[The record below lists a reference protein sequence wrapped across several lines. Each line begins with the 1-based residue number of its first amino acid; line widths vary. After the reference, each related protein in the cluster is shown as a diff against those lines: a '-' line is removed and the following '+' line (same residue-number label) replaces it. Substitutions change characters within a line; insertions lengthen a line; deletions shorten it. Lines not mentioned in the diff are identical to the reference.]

1 MAQDNNAAQ
10 QIFDTIVTRDF
21 DPKALNAM
29 GKPTVNAAD
38 ADLISFNFKTENKDY
53 GTVVILID
61 GEDKIEV
68 YYGDSIGRTM
78 ERDDRGDWYDFL
90 AVIRNIAKRNLY
102 TFSLNNMNRLK
113 YSMKSMA
120 QLAEG
125 WNGTNKTSY
134 NKQGPAKLIIKH
146 SRKLGEGEARF
157 RNIESL
163 FVENSQGERFK
174 MPFRSISGGKAMAR
188 HVTEGGNPYDQ
199 IGQHISDT
207 VNEIATLSKFI
218 RATKSKSFG
227 QNVDAVSIAEDAVRH
242 YKDLKRKAKKMIS
255 RKGYKDIFASWD
267 PMEITD
273 LDETIDKVRE
283 VFSTNT
289 LDSRI
294 EEALPIL
301 AKIKETNMKEADVFE
316 QWADSITEGTWALPD
331 TPEQMAELAEL
342 MKEPLHCGP
351 AGEFATEQLYGL
363 IGDDE
368 LFDDIYE
375 MGLDNPDADC
385 RPLVL
390 ARLKEFNI
398 ELGENAP
405 MTSLRPMARPSSMR
419 PQARPL
425 SNLGG
430 TREIAPNGEP
440 TGSTR
445 GFKPLGEAM
454 PYAGNSPQYK
464 GVRIPT
470 DDTVDAKDITKKAT
484 QVDMPGGTID
494 DFDFSGVDGAKLKK
508 VLAAQLDAIDDV
520 KIKKVI
526 QARFGIG
533 PFKKEYTLQQ
543 VASAMGVTPE
553 VIRQRESKGLRMLKH
568 PSRARELRPF
578 MSEAQLTEMAPLVAA
593 AVWVLKFVAA
603 RGAWPVLKWL
613 LKKHAGK
620 IAAGATGAYYMDQ
633 GWDWVKSAIG
643 EEYAQMLIDNK
654 FEIGAAVALV
664 LGAVA
669 LKKLIEKQGEKFISA
684 NESINEDPTQE
695 EPLTKANQQ
704 DLDDED
710 MTEVTDID
718 TGKPALKAERDPMIE
733 SELDRLLTLARG

>member
-10 QIFDTIVTRDF
+10 QIFDTIVTRDL
-21 DPKALNAM
+21 DPKALDAM

-53 GTVVILID
+53 GTVVVLID
-61 GEDKIEV
+61 GEEKIEL

-102 TFSLNNMNRLK
+102 TFGLNNMNRLK

-120 QLAEG
+120 KLAEG

-188 HVTEGGNPYDQ
+188 HVSEGGNPYDT

-207 VNEIATLSKFI
+207 ISEIATLGRFI
-218 RATKSKSFG
+218 RASKSKSFG
-227 QNVDAVSIAEDAVRH
+227 QNADALNIAEDAVRH

-255 RKGYKDIFASWD
+255 RRGYKDIFASWD
-267 PMEITD
+267 PMEITE
-273 LDETIDKVRE
+273 LDETIEQVRE
-283 VFSTNT
+283 VFSKNT
-289 LDSRI
+289 IDSRI

-301 AKIKETNMKEADVFE
+301 AKIKETSMKEADVFE

-375 MGLDNPDADC
+375 MGLENPDADC

-405 MTSLRPMARPSSMR
+405 MTSIR
-419 PQARPL
+419 PQSRTL

-445 GFKPLGEAM
+445 GFKPLGEDEQLNEIA
-454 PYAGNSPQYK
+454 P
-464 GVRIPT
+464 
-470 DDTVDAKDITKKAT
+470 
-484 QVDMPGGTID
+484 
-494 DFDFSGVDGAKLKK
+494 
-508 VLAAQLDAIDDV
+508 AA
-520 KIKKVI
+520 
-526 QARFGIG
+526 
-533 PFKKEYTLQQ
+533 
-543 VASAMGVTPE
+543 
-553 VIRQRESKGLRMLKH
+553 
-568 PSRARELRPF
+568 
-578 MSEAQLTEMAPLVAA
+578 VAA
-593 AVWVLKFVAA
+593 AVWVIKWCIRF
-603 RGAWPVLKWL
+603 GAWPVIKWL
-613 LKKHAGK
+613 LKKHGGK
-620 IAAGATGAYYMDQ
+620 LFGGAAIAYYIDE

-654 FEIGAAVALV
+654 FEIGMAVAFIV
-664 LGAVA
+664 GAVA
-669 LKKLIEKQGEKFISA
+669 LKKLVEKQGEKLVSA
-684 NESINEDPTQE
+684 NDKMDTMNEDQAYRTDRLNTIQKDRTDRLNAIQKGRDDRKAELQKSRDDRRGVVEDPTQE

>member
-10 QIFDTIVTRDF
+10 QIFDTIVTRDL
-21 DPKALNAM
+21 DPKALDAM

-53 GTVVILID
+53 GTVVVLID
-61 GEDKIEV
+61 GEEKIEL

-102 TFSLNNMNRLK
+102 TFGLNNMNRLK

-120 QLAEG
+120 KLAES

-188 HVTEGGNPYDQ
+188 HVSEGGNPYDT

-207 VNEIATLSKFI
+207 ISEIATLGRFI
-218 RATKSKSFG
+218 RASKSKSFG
-227 QNVDAVSIAEDAVRH
+227 QNADALNIAEDAVRH

-255 RKGYKDIFASWD
+255 RRGYKDIFASWD
-267 PMEITD
+267 PMEITE
-273 LDETIDKVRE
+273 LDETIDQVRE
-283 VFSTNT
+283 VFSKNT
-289 LDSRI
+289 IDSRI

-301 AKIKETNMKEADVFE
+301 AKIKETSMKEADVFE

-375 MGLDNPDADC
+375 MGLENPDADC
-385 RPLVL
+385 RPLVI

-405 MTSLRPMARPSSMR
+405 MTSIR

-445 GFKPLGEAM
+445 GFKPLGEDEQLNEIA
-454 PYAGNSPQYK
+454 P
-464 GVRIPT
+464 
-470 DDTVDAKDITKKAT
+470 
-484 QVDMPGGTID
+484 
-494 DFDFSGVDGAKLKK
+494 
-508 VLAAQLDAIDDV
+508 AA
-520 KIKKVI
+520 
-526 QARFGIG
+526 
-533 PFKKEYTLQQ
+533 
-543 VASAMGVTPE
+543 
-553 VIRQRESKGLRMLKH
+553 
-568 PSRARELRPF
+568 
-578 MSEAQLTEMAPLVAA
+578 VAA
-593 AVWVLKFVAA
+593 AVWVIKWCIRF
-603 RGAWPVLKWL
+603 GAWPVIKWL
-613 LKKHAGK
+613 LKKHGGK
-620 IAAGATGAYYMDQ
+620 LFGGAAIAYYIDE

-654 FEIGAAVALV
+654 FEIGMAVAFIV
-664 LGAVA
+664 GAVA
-669 LKKLIEKQGEKFISA
+669 LKKLVEKQGEKLVSA
-684 NESINEDPTQE
+684 NDKMDTMNEDQASTYDAAYAAKEPAVERIGEEVELTEDPTQE

>member
-445 GFKPLGEAM
+445 GFKPLGEDEQLNEIA
-454 PYAGNSPQYK
+454 P
-464 GVRIPT
+464 
-470 DDTVDAKDITKKAT
+470 
-484 QVDMPGGTID
+484 
-494 DFDFSGVDGAKLKK
+494 
-508 VLAAQLDAIDDV
+508 AA
-520 KIKKVI
+520 
-526 QARFGIG
+526 
-533 PFKKEYTLQQ
+533 
-543 VASAMGVTPE
+543 
-553 VIRQRESKGLRMLKH
+553 
-568 PSRARELRPF
+568 
-578 MSEAQLTEMAPLVAA
+578 VAA
-593 AVWVLKFVAA
+593 AVWVIKWCIQF
-603 RGAWPVLKWL
+603 GAWPVIKWL
-613 LKKHAGK
+613 LKKHGGK
-620 IAAGATGAYYMDQ
+620 LFGGAAIAYYIDE
-633 GWDWVKSAIG
+633 GWDWVISAIG

-654 FEIGAAVALV
+654 FEIGMAVAFIV
-664 LGAVA
+664 GAVA
-669 LKKLIEKQGEKFISA
+669 LKKLVEKQGEKLVSA
-684 NESINEDPTQE
+684 NDTMNEDQAYRDDRKAELQKNRTDRLNAIQKARDDRKAELAANRQKNRDDRTADIQKSRAARHGVVEDPTQE